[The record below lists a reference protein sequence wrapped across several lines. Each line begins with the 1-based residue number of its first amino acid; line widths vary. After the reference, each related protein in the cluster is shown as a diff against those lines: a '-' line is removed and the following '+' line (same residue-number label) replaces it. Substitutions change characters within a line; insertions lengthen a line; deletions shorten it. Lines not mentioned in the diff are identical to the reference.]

1 MKINIPISVG
11 ELVDKITILEIKSIM
26 INDEAKLSEVK
37 NENNQL
43 TKYFKKISDPS
54 FSKSE
59 LFALKADLY
68 QTNLN
73 LWRIEDNIRKCERN
87 KDFGEEFVRLARSV
101 YQANDMRFNLKNNI
115 NQLTNSD
122 IKEVKSY
129 ESYS

>member
-11 ELVDKITILEIKSIM
+11 ELVDKITILEIKTVM
-26 INDEAKLSEVK
+26 IDDEAKLSEVK

-43 TKYFKKISDPS
+43 TKYFKKIFNPS
-54 FSKSE
+54 FFKSE

-73 LWRIEDNIRKCERN
+73 LWRIEDKIRKCERN

>member
-1 MKINIPISVG
+1 MKINIPISAG
-11 ELVDKITILEIKSIM
+11 ELVDKITILEIKTAM
-26 INDEAKLSEVK
+26 IDDEAKLSEVK

-43 TKYFKKISDPS
+43 TKYFKKISNPS

>member
-26 INDEAKLSEVK
+26 INDKFKLTEVK
-37 NENNQL
+37 NEKVQL
-43 TKYFKKISDPS
+43 TEEFQKICDVN
-54 FSKSE
+54 FSKSQ

-68 QTNLN
+68 ETNLR
-73 LWRIEDNIRKCERN
+73 LWYIEDNIRKSERN
-87 KDFGEEFVRLARSV
+87 KDFGAEFVRLARSV
-101 YQANDMRFNLKNNI
+101 YQANDTRFGLKNNI

>member
-26 INDEAKLSEVK
+26 ISDKAKLVEVENEKIQLTKEFQKISSAKLS
-37 NENNQL
+37 
-43 TKYFKKISDPS
+43 
-54 FSKSE
+54 KSQ

-68 QTNLN
+68 ETNLR
-73 LWRIEDNIRKCERN
+73 LWHIEDNIRKCERN
-87 KDFGEEFVRLARSV
+87 KNFDAEFVRLARGV
-101 YQANDMRFNLKNNI
+101 YQANDMRFSIKNNI
-115 NQLTNSD
+115 NKLTNSD

>member
-1 MKINIPISVG
+1 MKINVPISVG

-26 INDEAKLSEVK
+26 INDKFKLAEVK
-37 NENNQL
+37 NEKNQL
-43 TKYFKKISDPS
+43 TEEFEKICNVN
-54 FSKSE
+54 FSKSQ

-68 QTNLN
+68 ETNLR
-73 LWRIEDNIRKCERN
+73 LWHIEDNIRKSERN
-87 KDFGEEFVRLARSV
+87 KDFDAEFVRLARSV
-101 YQANDMRFNLKNNI
+101 YQANDVRFYLKDNI

>member
-26 INDEAKLSEVK
+26 INNKFKLTEVK
-37 NENNQL
+37 NEKVQL
-43 TKYFKKISDPS
+43 TEEFQKICDVN
-54 FSKSE
+54 FSKSQ

-68 QTNLN
+68 ETNLR
-73 LWRIEDNIRKCERN
+73 LWYIEDNIRKSERN
-87 KDFGEEFVRLARSV
+87 NDARFG
-101 YQANDMRFNLKNNI
+101 LKNNI

>member
-43 TKYFKKISDPS
+43 TKYFQKISDPS

>member
-1 MKINIPISVG
+1 MNINIPISVG